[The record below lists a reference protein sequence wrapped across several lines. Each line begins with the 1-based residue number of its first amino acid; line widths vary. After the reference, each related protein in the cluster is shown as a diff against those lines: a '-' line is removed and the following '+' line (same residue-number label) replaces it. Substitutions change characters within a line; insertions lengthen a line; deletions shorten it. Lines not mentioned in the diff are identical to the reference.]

1 MQNLVS
7 YSTSNSEL
15 FPEMM
20 GQFMLENSGTIDSR
34 VMVTL
39 PLANLYK
46 SNEPNMITTNNLLKT
61 FLYQRQPVLSDQVFG
76 ETYYYH
82 DNNLVSKILSLFENI
97 GIILFRKLD
106 DKQKMLMARTA
117 GSLEFANKIDINSV
131 YSYIESHE
139 S

>member
-1 MQNLVS
+1 
-7 YSTSNSEL
+7 
-15 FPEMM
+15 M